1 MSGARGRLP
10 VSRFSFDSRA
20 ALASRANPREKGSV
34 ATTATAPKGIE
45 KTAAARIPA
54 DVLEQV
60 RGGRFEDWSAE
71 EILCW
76 ALDTFAPRIALS
88 ASFGSPEGLV
98 ILDLMHRLRPGVG
111 RVFTLD
117 TGRMF
122 QETYDLMDRARS
134 RYNVQIEVYFPR
146 PEAVEAMVREYGL
159 NLFYD
164 SVALRQKCCA
174 VRKVEPLER
183 ALRNLDAWIAG
194 LRPEQS
200 VTRTDVR
207 KVEIDEVH
215 GGRLKIN
222 PLATWSK
229 QEVWQYVEQQHVPV
243 NALHAKGFPT
253 VGCLPC
259 TRAIEAG
266 EDERAG
272 RWWWEN
278 AATRECGIHTG
289 YEEQGSGI

>member
-1 MSGARGRLP
+1 
-10 VSRFSFDSRA
+10 
-20 ALASRANPREKGSV
+20 V
-34 ATTATAPKGIE
+34 ATVAVAQRE
-45 KTAAARIPA
+45 AESHAEVRIPA
-54 DVLEQV
+54 AVLAEV
-60 RGGRFEDWSAE
+60 NTGRFDGWSAE
-71 EILCW
+71 QILTW
-76 ALDTFAPRIALS
+76 GLDTFAPRIALS

-98 ILDLMHRLRPGVG
+98 ILDMMHKLRPAAT

-122 QETYDLMDRARS
+122 QETYELMDRVRN
-134 RYNVQIEVYFPR
+134 RYQIEVEVYFPR
-146 PEAVEAMVREYGL
+146 PEAVEAMVRQHGL

-164 SVALRQKCCA
+164 SVALRQKCCG
-174 VRKVEPLER
+174 VRKVEPLQR
-183 ALRNLDAWIAG
+183 AMRDLDAWIAG

-200 VTRTDVR
+200 VTRTAVR
-207 KVEIDEVH
+207 KVEVDDVH
-215 GGRLKIN
+215 GGRLKLN
-222 PLATWSK
+222 PLADWSK
-229 QEVWQYVEQQHVPV
+229 EAVWAYIDKHNVPI
-243 NALHAKGFPT
+243 NALHAKGFPS

-259 TRAIEAG
+259 TRAIEPG